1 MKGSWRI
8 SGNKWPIASNSIQ
21 LHPTAASERLQFLH
35 FDPAAGQKCSQNHT
49 TPSSLSCLLDLP
61 IPLWLP
67 KVHAIQT
74 FADFDALRYA
84 LSQAAC
90 HLHRFRHQQAAANFQ
105 RSAWEYLHRVQ
116 HRLTKPV
123 CTPCACIGKVQRH
136 TTQKP
141 VEMWPQVEI
150 NQILGWTSFTK
161 TYHENI

>member
-1 MKGSWRI
+1 MT
-8 SGNKWPIASNSIQ
+8 NCIQ
-21 LHPTAASERLQFLH
+21 EHPTASNCCIRET
-35 FDPAAGQKCSQNHT
+35 SI
-49 TPSSLSCLLDLP
+49 SSLWPCSRSEMLTEPYHSLKLVLSAWPAHPSVVVAKGACHSNSNVCRF
-61 IPLWLP
+61 WC
-67 KVHAIQT
+67 
-74 FADFDALRYA
+74 FAVRADA

-90 HLHRFRHQQAAANFQ
+90 HLHRFRHQQAGANFQ

-150 NQILGWTSFTK
+150 NQILGWTSFT
-161 TYHENI
+161 